1 MWWWNRYFCGCW
13 CSLFALWVTD
23 VSESTHRRTGLQATQ
38 PKRKKIL
45 QRDYRE
51 INKLYSTIFDWKTF
65 KTKTLNPGKME
76 SDMTSKK
83 EYLIFWKTLFRKTKI
98 LFSDWIKM
106 IYYFILLFLYVFTH
120 LPSLSRRESNLVS
133 TSYHP
138 DVIIKYI
145 SLSLLRSCFV
155 LR

>member
-1 MWWWNRYFCGCW
+1 MTKIEEKAEITHFLQLKKSKYRKKCRYRDRSGNFGKTCYQTII
-13 CSLFALWVTD
+13 FALFWMKSILNQRND
-23 VSESTHRRTGLQATQ
+23 ENRRKSWNHSFFT
-38 PKRKKIL
+38 
-45 QRDYRE
+45 
-51 INKLYSTIFDWKTF
+51 
-65 KTKTLNPGKME
+65 ME